1 MTIGMDTPLSLPC
14 GIELPNRLCKAAMTE
29 GLGDPANRATDRHA
43 HLYRLW
49 AEGGIGLSLTGN
61 VLIDKNYLERPGNV
75 AIDGNGGL
83 DALAAYAAA
92 GKSGGTELWMQI
104 NHPGR
109 QSPAAISP
117 HPLAPSEVQLGT
129 NDAAFGKPVAMSDE
143 QAEDIVARFV
153 HVATT
158 AKETGFTGVQIHSA
172 HGYLL
177 SNFLSPVTNKRTDR
191 WGGPLENRARMLL
204 EIVRGVRDSA
214 GPQFAISVKLNS
226 SDFQKGAFTLD
237 DCQQVVAWLS
247 EAGVDL
253 LEVSG
258 GTYEQPAMV
267 GGRGNAKTYEEPL
280 KESTRQREAY
290 FVEYAKAIR
299 PAASMPLMVTGGF
312 RTREAMESVL
322 ADGSVDVIG
331 IARPL
336 CGDPDGPRK
345 LLSGEIDALPA
356 YENQLHLDPGELPD
370 LSPVQRAMVEQHG
383 IQGWFCMQIIRMGKG
398 LGPDVD
404 ITCLEAA
411 GLYDRNEA
419 ETNAARLEA
428 ASQSSAAQ

>member
-1 MTIGMDTPLSLPC
+1 MTVKMDTPLSLPC

-29 GLGDPANRATDRHA
+29 GLADPWNRATDRHA
-43 HLYRLW
+43 NLYRLW

-75 AIDGNGGL
+75 AVDGNGGL
-83 DALAAYAAA
+83 EALAAYSEA

-109 QSPAAISP
+109 QCTAAINP
-117 HPLAPSEVQLGT
+117 HPLAPSEVQLGS

-143 QAEDIVARFV
+143 QARDIVTRFI
-153 HVATT
+153 HVAAT
-158 AKETGFTGVQIHSA
+158 AKETGFSGVQIHAA

-214 GPQFAISVKLNS
+214 GPQFAVSVKLNS
-226 SDFQKGAFTLD
+226 SDFQKGAFTLE

-253 LEVSG
+253 LEISG

-312 RTREAMESVL
+312 RTREAMEAVL

-345 LLSGEIDALPA
+345 LLSGEIDVLPA
-356 YENQLHLDPGELPD
+356 YENQLRVDPDEVPE
-370 LSPVQRAMVEQHG
+370 LSPAHRAMLEQHG
-383 IQGWFCMQIIRMGKG
+383 TQGWFCMQIIRMGKG
-398 LGPDVD
+398 LPPDPD
-404 ITCLEAA
+404 MTCLEAA
-411 GLYDRNEA
+411 RLYDADEA
-419 ETNAARLEA
+419 ETNEARLGARA
-428 ASQSSAAQ
+428 AAAQ